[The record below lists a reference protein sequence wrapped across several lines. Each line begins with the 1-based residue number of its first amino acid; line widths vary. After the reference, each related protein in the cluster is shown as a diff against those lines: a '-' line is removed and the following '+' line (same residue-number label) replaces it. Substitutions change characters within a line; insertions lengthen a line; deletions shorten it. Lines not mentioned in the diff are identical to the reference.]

1 MVRKAGLAIALGATA
16 LATTAP
22 ADAQRY
28 GGGYRGGYHG
38 GYHRGGIGAGG
49 AAVLGGLVGLGVG
62 AAIASNNRPYY
73 YDRGYGYYGPRSGYA
88 NGGYYNGGYSNG
100 GYYAPRCWN
109 SWRWDPYWGRNVR
122 VRVCD

>member
-1 MVRKAGLAIALGATA
+1 MRNMVRKAGLAIALGATA

-28 GGGYRGGYHG
+28 GGYRGGGYHGG

-73 YDRGYGYYGPRSGYA
+73 GGGYGYYGPGPRY
-88 NGGYYNGGYSNG
+88 GYYNGYYNG

-109 SWRWDPYWGRNVR
+109 QWRFDPYWGRNVR